1 LATLRETA
9 PWESK
14 TGSRK
19 DAKARKDANG
29 ADVSQRES
37 RESALP
43 RPSKT
48 QNSSNEVVDNITYYL
63 AERTRRKPGRRQRTV
78 DMDTLI
84 QDIRFGL
91 RLLKKN
97 PGFTAVAVFTLALS
111 IGANAAIF
119 DVVNGVLL
127 KPLPYT
133 QPDRIV
139 RVFENSPRFPKFPI
153 SPANFLDYRE
163 RNDVFDDF
171 AAFARADLDLSMN
184 DRPERLTGMRVSQ
197 GFFHLL
203 GFEPEL
209 GRSFLPSDEIRG
221 NEHVAIISH
230 SLWERSYYRDA
241 AIIGTPVTL
250 SGMSFT
256 IVGVMG
262 PGLQH
267 VGGDYHSLPHG
278 GDVEVWWPL
287 TMDPKTRTSHFL
299 NAIARIK
306 PGITREQAEV
316 RMNDIALQL
325 EGEHSENKDWRIRLV
340 SLRDEIIGG
349 AQTMLLILFGAAG
362 FVLLIA
368 CVNIANL
375 LLATSTAR
383 QKEIAVRTALGASRR
398 RLIHQMLTE
407 SLLIAA
413 LGGVLGLL
421 VARWGIVALVALGP
435 KGIPRMH
442 MIALDWRTFA
452 FALTAA
458 VLTGALF
465 GLAPALQISKVNLNE
480 SLKEGGR
487 GSSGGARHN
496 RLRGLLVVAEVSLAF
511 VLLIGAGLLMRT
523 FYYLQRVDPGFNPA
537 NVLTAAIELPGARY
551 SSWKKAA
558 AYYRELTERL
568 AALPGVQGAAATS
581 DIPWS
586 GYDENTSFGIE
597 GRQFPDNESPSAQY
611 HFATS
616 DYFRTMGIPL
626 LDGRFFS
633 DADEADAPRVIVINK
648 AMADRYWPD
657 EDAVGKR
664 VRLWGE
670 TRTIAGIIGDLK
682 DSPGESRAKPGFF
695 FPVSQ
700 QSQPG
705 MVLVLRTQG
714 DPMNLVATVR
724 NEIAALDQD
733 LPLSGVKTLEQ
744 VASAAV
750 ARTRFTMLLLSVFAG
765 VALLLAAVGIYGV
778 MSYSVTQ
785 RTHEIGIRV
794 ALGAQRRDVIS
805 LVARQGLTLA
815 LTGLAVGATAALALT
830 RVMSSLLFGVGATDP
845 ITFAG
850 IAVLLIGV
858 ALGACYVPS
867 RRATKMDAMVA
878 LRHE

>member
-1 LATLRETA
+1 M
-9 PWESK
+9 
-14 TGSRK
+14 
-19 DAKARKDANG
+19 
-29 ADVSQRES
+29 
-37 RESALP
+37 
-43 RPSKT
+43 
-48 QNSSNEVVDNITYYL
+48 DN
-63 AERTRRKPGRRQRTV
+63 
-78 DMDTLI
+78 LI
-84 QDIRFGL
+84 QDLRFGL
-91 RLLKKN
+91 RLLRKN
-97 PGFTAVAVFTLALS
+97 PGLTAVAVFTLALS

-133 QPDRIV
+133 EPGRLV
-139 RVFENSPRFPKFPI
+139 RVFENNPRFPKFPI

-171 AAFARADLDLSMN
+171 ATFVRGDLDLSVN
-184 DRPERLTGMRVSQ
+184 DRPERLVGMRVSN
-197 GFFHLL
+197 GFFRLL

-209 GRSFLPSDEIRG
+209 GRAFSPNEEIKG

-230 SLWERSYYRDA
+230 ALWERSFKRDPS
-241 AIIGTPVTL
+241 IIGSTVTL

-256 IVGVMG
+256 VVGVASSE
-262 PGLQH
+262 LQH

-278 GDVEVWWPL
+278 GNVDVWWPL
-287 TMDPKTRTSHFL
+287 TMDPKVRTSHFL
-299 NAIARIK
+299 NSIARLK
-306 PGITREQAEV
+306 PGITREQAEA
-316 RMNDIALQL
+316 RMNGIAEQL
-325 EGEHSENKDWRIRLV
+325 EEQHPEIKGWRIRLI
-340 SLRDEIIGG
+340 SLRDEIVGG

-383 QKEIAVRTALGASRR
+383 QKEIAVRTALGAARV
-398 RLIHQMLTE
+398 RLIRQMLTE

-413 LGGVLGLL
+413 LGGVSGLL
-421 VARWGIVALVALGP
+421 LATWGIKALVALGP

-442 MIALDWRTFA
+442 MISLDWRTFA
-452 FALTAA
+452 FTLTAA
-458 VLTGALF
+458 LVTGALF
-465 GLAPALQISKVNLNE
+465 GLAPALQVSKVNLNE

-496 RLRGLLVVAEVSLAF
+496 RLRGLLVIAEVSLAF

-523 FYYLQRVDPGFNPA
+523 FFYLQRVDPGFKPD
-537 NVLTAAIELPGARY
+537 NVLTATIDLPAARYPTWKHASAFYRDLIGRLSVLPGA
-551 SSWKKAA
+551 
-558 AYYRELTERL
+558 
-568 AALPGVQGAAATS
+568 QGAGVTS
-581 DIPWS
+581 DLPWT

-597 GRQFPDNESPSAQY
+597 GRQFPDDESPSAQY
-611 HFATS
+611 HFASS
-616 DYFRTMGIPL
+616 DYFRTLGIPL
-626 LDGRFFS
+626 VAGRFFS
-633 DADEADAPRVIVINK
+633 EADEADAPKVILVNK
-648 AMADRYWPD
+648 SMADRYWPD

-682 DSPGESRAKPGFF
+682 DSPGELRAKPGFF

-700 QSQPG
+700 QVQTS

-714 DPMNLVATVR
+714 DPMNMVTAMR
-724 NEIAALDQD
+724 NEMATLDKD
-733 LPLSGVKTLEQ
+733 LPLSGVKTLDQ
-744 VASAAV
+744 VSSGAV

-794 ALGAQRRDVIS
+794 ALGAQRGDVVS
-805 LVARQGLTLA
+805 LVARQGMTLA
-815 LTGLAVGATAALALT
+815 LAGLGAGLVAAFALT

-845 ITFAG
+845 ITFVV
-850 IAVLLIGV
+850 IAALLTGV
-858 ALGACYVPS
+858 ALGACFVPA
-867 RRATKMDAMVA
+867 RRATKMDPMIA

>member
-1 LATLRETA
+1 M
-9 PWESK
+9 
-14 TGSRK
+14 
-19 DAKARKDANG
+19 
-29 ADVSQRES
+29 
-37 RESALP
+37 
-43 RPSKT
+43 
-48 QNSSNEVVDNITYYL
+48 DN
-63 AERTRRKPGRRQRTV
+63 
-78 DMDTLI
+78 LI

-91 RLLKKN
+91 RLLRKN

-127 KPLPYT
+127 KPLPYKE
-133 QPDRIV
+133 PDRIV

-171 AAFARADLDLSMN
+171 ATFARGDLDLSVN
-184 DRPERLTGMRVSQ
+184 DRPERLIGMRVSQ
-197 GFFHLL
+197 GFFNLL

-209 GRSFLPSDEIRG
+209 GRAFLPNDEIKG
-221 NEHVAIISH
+221 NENVAIISH
-230 SLWERSYYRDA
+230 ALWERRFGRDP
-241 AIIGTPVTL
+241 AIIGTPATL

-278 GDVEVWWPL
+278 GSVDVWWPL
-287 TMDPKTRTSHFL
+287 TMDPKIRTSHFL

-306 PGITREQAEV
+306 SGITREQAEA
-316 RMNDIALQL
+316 RMNGIAQQL
-325 EGEHSENKDWRIRLV
+325 EQEHPEIKDWRIRLV
-340 SLRDEIIGG
+340 PLRDEIVGG
-349 AQTMLLILFGAAG
+349 AQTMLLILLGAAG

-407 SLLIAA
+407 SLLIAG
-413 LGGVLGLL
+413 LGGLFGLL
-421 VARWGIVALVALGP
+421 VANCGIKALIALGP
-435 KGIPRMH
+435 KGIPRMQ
-442 MIALDWRTFA
+442 MISLDWRTFA
-452 FALTAA
+452 FTLTASLLA
-458 VLTGALF
+458 GALF

-480 SLKEGGR
+480 SLKEGSR
-487 GSSGGARHN
+487 GSSGGPRQN

-523 FYYLQRVDPGFNPA
+523 FYYLQKVDPGFNPN
-537 NVLTAAIELPGARY
+537 NVMTAMVDLPGARY
-551 SSWKKAA
+551 SNWKKASA
-558 AYYRELTERL
+558 FYRDLIGRL
-568 AALPGVQGAAATS
+568 AVIPGVQGAGATS
-581 DIPWS
+581 DLPWT

-597 GRQFPDNESPSAQY
+597 GRQFSDDEYPSAQY
-611 HFATS
+611 HFASS
-616 DYFRTMGIPL
+616 DYFATIGIPL
-626 LDGRFFS
+626 LAGRFFG
-633 DADEADAPRVIVINK
+633 DADDADAPRVIVINK
-648 AMADRYWPD
+648 SMADRYWPD
-657 EDAVGKR
+657 EDAVGTR

-670 TRTIAGIIGDLK
+670 TRTIAGIVGDLK
-682 DSPGESRAKPGFF
+682 DSPGELRAKPGFF
-695 FPVSQ
+695 FPISQ
-700 QSQPG
+700 QAQSS

-714 DPMNLVATVR
+714 DPMSLVTAMR
-724 NEIAALDQD
+724 NEMGALDKD
-733 LPLSGVKTLEQ
+733 LPLSDIKTLDQ
-744 VASAAV
+744 ISSAAV

-794 ALGAQRRDVIS
+794 ALGAQRRDVMS
-805 LVARQGLTLA
+805 LVARQGLMLA
-815 LTGLAVGATAALALT
+815 LAGLGAGLGAALALT
-830 RVMSSLLFGVGATDP
+830 RVMSSLLFGVGAADP

-850 IAVLLIGV
+850 IAILLTGV
-858 ALGACYVPS
+858 ALGACFVPA
-867 RRATKMDAMVA
+867 RRATKMDPMVA

>member
-1 LATLRETA
+1 M
-9 PWESK
+9 
-14 TGSRK
+14 
-19 DAKARKDANG
+19 
-29 ADVSQRES
+29 
-37 RESALP
+37 
-43 RPSKT
+43 
-48 QNSSNEVVDNITYYL
+48 DNL
-63 AERTRRKPGRRQRTV
+63 
-78 DMDTLI
+78 L
-84 QDIRFGL
+84 QDIRFAV
-91 RLLKKN
+91 RLLRKN
-97 PGFTAVAVFTLALS
+97 PGFTAVAVVTLALS

-127 KPLPYT
+127 KPLPYKE
-133 QPDRIV
+133 PDRIV
-139 RVFENSPRFPKFPI
+139 RVFENNPRFPKFPI

-171 AAFARADLDLSMN
+171 ATFARGDLDLSVT
-184 DRPERLTGMRVSQ
+184 DRPERLIGMRVSQ
-197 GFFHLL
+197 GFFSLL

-209 GRSFLPSDEIRG
+209 GRSFLPNDEIKG
-221 NEHVAIISH
+221 NENVAIISH
-230 SLWERSYYRDA
+230 ALWERSFARDP
-241 AIIGTPVTL
+241 AIIGTPLSL

-278 GDVEVWWPL
+278 GSVDVWWPL
-287 TMDPKTRTSHFL
+287 TMDAKIRTSHFL

-306 PGITREQAEV
+306 SGITREQAEA
-316 RMNDIALQL
+316 RMNGIAVQL
-325 EGEHSENKDWRIRLV
+325 EQEHPEIKDWRISLV
-340 SLRDEIIGG
+340 PLRDEIVGG

-407 SLLIAA
+407 SLLIAM
-413 LGGVLGLL
+413 LGGGAGLL
-421 VARWGIVALVALGP
+421 VANGGIKALVALGP

-442 MIALDWRTFA
+442 MVSLDWRTFVFTLSA
-452 FALTAA
+452 AALTG
-458 VLTGALF
+458 VLF
-465 GLAPALQISKVNLNE
+465 GLAPALQVSKINLNE

-487 GSSGGARHN
+487 GSSGGSRHN

-523 FYYLQRVDPGFNPA
+523 FFYLQRVDPGFKSA
-537 NVLTAAIELPGARY
+537 NVLTATVDLPGARY
-551 SSWKKAA
+551 PTWRKASA
-558 AYYRELTERL
+558 FYHDLIARV
-568 AALPGVQGAAATS
+568 AALPGVEEAGVTS
-581 DIPWS
+581 DLPWT

-597 GRQFPDNESPSAQY
+597 GRQFSDDESPSAQY
-611 HFATS
+611 HFASS
-616 DYFRTMGIPL
+616 DYFRAVGIPL
-626 LDGRFFS
+626 VAGRFFS
-633 DADEADAPRVIVINK
+633 ESDDADAPKVILINK
-648 AMADRYWPD
+648 SMADRYWPD

-670 TRTIAGIIGDLK
+670 TRTITGIVGDLK
-682 DSPGESRAKPGFF
+682 DSPGELRAKPGFF
-695 FPVSQ
+695 YPVSQ
-700 QSQPG
+700 QVQSG
-705 MVLVLRTQG
+705 LVLVIRTQG
-714 DPMNLVATVR
+714 DPMNLIATTR
-724 NEIAALDQD
+724 NEIAALDKD
-733 LPLSGVKTLEQ
+733 LPLSDIKTLDQ
-744 VASAAV
+744 VSIAAL

-794 ALGAQRRDVIS
+794 ALGAQQRDVIS

-815 LTGLAVGATAALALT
+815 LAGLGAGMAAALALT

-858 ALGACYVPS
+858 ALGACFVPA
-867 RRATKMDAMVA
+867 RRATKMDPMIA

>member
-1 LATLRETA
+1 M
-9 PWESK
+9 
-14 TGSRK
+14 
-19 DAKARKDANG
+19 
-29 ADVSQRES
+29 
-37 RESALP
+37 
-43 RPSKT
+43 
-48 QNSSNEVVDNITYYL
+48 DN
-63 AERTRRKPGRRQRTV
+63 
-78 DMDTLI
+78 LI

-97 PGFTAVAVFTLALS
+97 PAFTVVAVITLALS

-119 DVVNGVLL
+119 DVINGVLL
-127 KPLPYT
+127 KPLPYKD
-133 QPDRIV
+133 PDRIV

-163 RNDVFDDF
+163 RNNVFDDF
-171 AAFARADLDLSMN
+171 ATFVRGDLDLSVN
-184 DRPERLTGMRVSQ
+184 DRPERVTGMRVSQ

-209 GRSFLPSDEIRG
+209 GRPFSPTDEIKG
-221 NEHVAIISH
+221 NEHVAVISH
-230 SLWERSYYRDA
+230 ALWERSFGRDP
-241 AIIGTPVTL
+241 AIIGAPVTL

-256 IVGVMG
+256 VIGVMG

-278 GDVEVWWPL
+278 GDVDVWWPL
-287 TMDPKTRTSHFL
+287 TMDPKVRTSHFL

-306 PGITREQAEV
+306 SGITREQAEA
-316 RMNDIALQL
+316 RMNEIALQL
-325 EGEHSENKDWRIRLV
+325 ADEHPEVKDWRIRLV
-340 SLRDEIIGG
+340 SLRDEIVGG

-398 RLIHQMLTE
+398 RLVHQMLTE
-407 SLLIAA
+407 SLLIAG

-442 MIALDWRTFA
+442 MISLDWRTFA
-452 FALTAA
+452 FALAAA
-458 VLTGALF
+458 VLTGVLF

-487 GSSGGARHN
+487 GSSGGSRHN

-523 FYYLQRVDPGFNPA
+523 FFYLQRVDPGFNSN
-537 NVLTAAIELPGARY
+537 NVLTATIELPGARY
-551 SSWKKAA
+551 STGRKAA
-558 AYYRELTERL
+558 EFYRALTGRL
-568 AALPGVQGAAATS
+568 AAVPGVQGAGATS
-581 DIPWS
+581 DIPWT

-597 GRQFPDNESPSAQY
+597 GRQFSDDESPSAQY
-611 HFATS
+611 HFASS
-616 DYFRTMGIPL
+616 DYFATLGIPL
-626 LDGRFFS
+626 LAGRFFNE
-633 DADEADAPRVIVINK
+633 ADDADAPRVIVINK
-648 AMADRYWPD
+648 SMADRYWPD

-670 TRTIAGIIGDLK
+670 TRTIAGIVGDLK
-682 DSPGESRAKPGFF
+682 DSPGELRAKPGFF
-695 FPVSQ
+695 FPLAQ
-700 QSQPG
+700 QAQSS
-705 MVLVLRTQG
+705 MVLALRTQG
-714 DPMNLVATVR
+714 DPMSQLAAMR
-724 NEIAALDQD
+724 NEIAALDKD
-733 LPLSGVKTLEQ
+733 LPLSDVKTLDQ
-744 VASAAV
+744 VANAAV
-750 ARTRFTMLLLSVFAG
+750 ARTRFTMLLLSVFGG
-765 VALLLAAVGIYGV
+765 VALLLAAIGIYGV

-805 LVARQGLTLA
+805 LVARQGMTLA
-815 LTGLAVGATAALALT
+815 LAGLGAGLTAALVLT
-830 RVMSSLLFGVGATDP
+830 RVMSSLLFGVSATDP
-845 ITFAG
+845 ITFVG
-850 IAVLLIGV
+850 IAVLLTGV
-858 ALGACYVPS
+858 ALGACFVPAL
-867 RRATKMDAMVA
+867 RATKMDPMAA

>member
-1 LATLRETA
+1 ME
-9 PWESK
+9 
-14 TGSRK
+14 
-19 DAKARKDANG
+19 N
-29 ADVSQRES
+29 
-37 RESALP
+37 
-43 RPSKT
+43 
-48 QNSSNEVVDNITYYL
+48 
-63 AERTRRKPGRRQRTV
+63 
-78 DMDTLI
+78 LI
-84 QDIRFGL
+84 QDLRFGL

-133 QPDRIV
+133 DPDRIV
-139 RVFENSPRFPKFPI
+139 RVFENNPRFPKFPI

-171 AAFARADLDLSMN
+171 ATFARGDLDLSSS
-184 DRPERLTGMRVSQ
+184 DRPERLTGMRVSN

-209 GRSFLPSDEIRG
+209 GRAFSPTDEIKG
-221 NEHVAIISH
+221 NERVAIISRA
-230 SLWERSYYRDA
+230 LWERSFARDP

-256 IVGVMG
+256 IIGVIG

-278 GDVEVWWPL
+278 GSVDVWWPL
-287 TMDPKTRTSHFL
+287 TMDPKIRTSHFL

-306 PGITREQAEV
+306 TGTTREQAEA
-316 RMNDIALQL
+316 RMNGIAVQL
-325 EGEHSENKDWRIRLV
+325 GEEHPEIKDWRIRLV
-340 SLRDEIIGG
+340 PLRDEIVGG
-349 AQTMLLILFGAAG
+349 AQTMLWILFGAAG

-375 LLATSTAR
+375 LLASSTAR
-383 QKEIAVRTALGASRR
+383 QKEIAVRTALGAARI
-398 RLIHQMLTE
+398 RLLRQMLTE
-407 SLLIAA
+407 SLLIAV
-413 LGGVLGLL
+413 LGGGAGLVVATLGIKALL
-421 VARWGIVALVALGP
+421 ALGP

-442 MIALDWRTFA
+442 MISLDWRTFA
-452 FALTAA
+452 FTLTAA

-465 GLAPALQISKVNLNE
+465 GLAPALQVSKVNLNE

-523 FYYLQRVDPGFNPA
+523 FYYLQRVDPGFKSD
-537 NVLTAAIELPGARY
+537 NVLTATIELPGARY
-551 SSWKKAA
+551 STWRKASEF
-558 AYYRELTERL
+558 YNELLGRL
-568 AALPGVQGAAATS
+568 AVIPGVQGVGATS
-581 DIPWS
+581 DLPWT

-597 GRQFPDNESPSAQY
+597 GRQFSDDESPSAQY
-611 HFATS
+611 HFTTP
-616 DYFRTMGIPL
+616 DYFRTLGIPL
-626 LDGRFFS
+626 VAGRFFS
-633 DADEADAPRVIVINK
+633 NADDAEAPKVILINK
-648 AMADRYWPD
+648 SMADRYWPD
-657 EDAVGKR
+657 EPSAEAVGKR

-670 TRTIAGIIGDLK
+670 TRTIAGIVGDVK
-682 DSPGESRAKPGFF
+682 DSPGELRAKPGFF

-700 QSQPG
+700 QSQSS

-714 DPMNLVATVR
+714 DPMSQVAAVR
-724 NEIAALDQD
+724 SGIAALDRD
-733 LPLSGVKTLEQ
+733 LPLSDIKILDQ
-744 VASAAV
+744 VTSAAV

-794 ALGAQRRDVIS
+794 ALGAQRGDVIS
-805 LVARQGLTLA
+805 LVAKQGLALA
-815 LTGLAVGATAALALT
+815 LAGLGAGVMAALALT
-830 RVMSSLLFGVGATDP
+830 RLMSSLLFGVGATDP
-845 ITFAG
+845 ITFVA

-858 ALGACYVPS
+858 ALGACFVPA
-867 RRATKMDAMVA
+867 RRATRMDPMAA